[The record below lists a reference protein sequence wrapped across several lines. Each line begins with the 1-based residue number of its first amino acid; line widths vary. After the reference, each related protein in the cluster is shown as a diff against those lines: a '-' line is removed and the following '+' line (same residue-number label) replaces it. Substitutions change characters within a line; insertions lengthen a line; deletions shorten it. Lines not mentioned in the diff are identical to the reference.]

1 MVKEYCFCAFS
12 TATLRTMVRRCRY
25 GRISTIDLGYSCDI
39 AWRMAIVGWCL
50 HTVLNY
56 IKEKTM
62 KIIENIGNHTSES
75 IINVE
80 IIAAAVIGGGALLN
94 GGKTGPNNCAKWML
108 VSRIPR
114 ASAPPPF
121 FFF

>member
-1 MVKEYCFCAFS
+1 
-12 TATLRTMVRRCRY
+12 
-25 GRISTIDLGYSCDI
+25 
-39 AWRMAIVGWCL
+39 
-50 HTVLNY
+50 
-56 IKEKTM
+56 M

-121 FFF
+121 FFFFSKERMHVIDTGSHDIKHSGMNWHKTSKEFRPWGLTLWMLKG